1 MNIKYTIF
9 IYLILL
15 LSIFIL
21 KPHIF
26 NLDVTD
32 KKRKMLYIFFLIII
46 ISIIS
51 FYTKVLFEFFFNI

>member
-1 MNIKYTIF
+1 MNLKYTVF
-9 IYLILL
+9 LYLILIL
-15 LSIFIL
+15 LIFIL

-26 NLDVTD
+26 NLDVND

-51 FYTKVLFEFFFNI
+51 FYAKVLIEFFFNV